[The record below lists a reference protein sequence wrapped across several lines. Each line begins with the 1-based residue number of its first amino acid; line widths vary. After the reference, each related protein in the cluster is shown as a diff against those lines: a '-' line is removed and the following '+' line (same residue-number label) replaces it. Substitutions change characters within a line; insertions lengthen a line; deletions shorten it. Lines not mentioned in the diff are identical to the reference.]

1 MPILTSTL
9 IGLGAFAGYEALMWA
24 IENLGAEDLEKLV
37 AERMKKE
44 AKAERGADLRE
55 SQVMELD
62 LEVASQAREQT
73 QGFQES
79 DQLMLDIMLG
89 GRTPGSDEGLGL
101 GLGVDAGGTERDQAI
116 TMMEGLEPGLA
127 ERVARASRINVSP
140 LARAAGY
147 RPEDHYAV

>member
-1 MPILTSTL
+1 MERYE
-9 IGLGAFAGYEALMWA
+9 GLRGASG
-24 IENLGAEDLEKLV
+24 NRGAEDREKRV

-73 QGFQES
+73 QGFQAS
-79 DQLMLDIMLG
+79 DQLMLDLMLG
-89 GRTPGSDEGLGL
+89 GRTPGGDEGLGL
-101 GLGVDAGGTERDQAI
+101 GVGGTERDQAI
-116 TMMEGLEPGLA
+116 TMMEGLELGLA
-127 ERVARASRINVSP
+127 ERVVQASRINVSP

-147 RPEDHYAV
+147 RPEDYHGI